1 MAGDL
6 KFSAHLSGYAQIGPT
21 QRMRTRLSADDRYA
35 LSRTQLD
42 PVHGGVV
49 LRLVFHRSE
58 LRPRQADANE
68 LTIDLH
74 DDEEA
79 LLLLVM
85 VGPLPGDLP
94 QGCRTVGS
102 VARRSTEPVYLVAG
116 PFEPGPRLLEE
127 ALEVLNDPGQPWR
140 LPVDW
145 TYDLHA
151 VLEVD
156 DGSPGPP
163 LLTEIADDDLPPDRL
178 PAPLEGCPGEVLL
191 FDELPIPP
199 PGGIDLCAAVW
210 VDEAGQ
216 VRIYVNDRARCNH
229 AHLGADVARLVAAF
243 KESGPDQGWTPLEQH
258 RVEGGGWIT
267 AVATRAALERTQ
279 RPRS

>member
-1 MAGDL
+1 MPTPIALRFSVASSDGKRSMAWRVWTGDRRPSDEVYVAPRHMAGDL

-58 LRPRQADANE
+58 LRPRQANTDE
-68 LTIDLH
+68 LTIDLY

-102 VARRSTEPVYLVAG
+102 VARRSTEPVYLVATW
-116 PFEPGPRLLEE
+116 LL
-127 ALEVLNDPGQPWR
+127 
-140 LPVDW
+140 
-145 TYDLHA
+145 
-151 VLEVD
+151 
-156 DGSPGPP
+156 
-163 LLTEIADDDLPPDRL
+163 DRSNQ
-178 PAPLEGCPGEVLL
+178 G
-191 FDELPIPP
+191 
-199 PGGIDLCAAVW
+199 
-210 VDEAGQ
+210 
-216 VRIYVNDRARCNH
+216 RACSQKSLRC
-229 AHLGADVARLVAAF
+229 
-243 KESGPDQGWTPLEQH
+243 
-258 RVEGGGWIT
+258 
-267 AVATRAALERTQ
+267 
-279 RPRS
+279 